1 MMGVLMKITGT
12 IEFPDPESRRSAAI
26 ILQALSPDNLKSMES
41 VISDESVAVRFHSEK
56 IGSLL
61 ATVDDFLM
69 NVKIGEGI
77 EQALEKGDKVR
88 ES

>member
-1 MMGVLMKITGT
+1 MKITGT
-12 IEFPDPESRRSAAI
+12 IEFPDPESRKSAAR
-26 ILQALSPDNLKSMES
+26 ILQALSPDNLRSMES
-41 VISDESVAVRFHSEK
+41 EIRDDTVAVQFQSEK

-61 ATVDDFLM
+61 ATVDDFLL

-77 EQALEKGDKVR
+77 EETMKKEDKVR

>member
-1 MMGVLMKITGT
+1 MKITGT
-12 IEFPDPESRRSAAI
+12 IEFPDPESRRSADR
-26 ILQALSPDNLKSMES
+26 ILRALSPDNLRSMES
-41 VISDESVAVRFHSEK
+41 EISDRKIAVRFNSEK

-69 NVKIGEGI
+69 NVRIGEGI

>member
-1 MMGVLMKITGT
+1 MKITGI
-12 IEFPDPESRRSAAI
+12 IEFPESKSKNSAAR
-26 ILQALSPDNLKSMES
+26 ILQALSPDNLRSMES
-41 VISDESVAVRFHSEK
+41 EISNERVAVRFHSEK

-77 EQALEKGDKVR
+77 EQALENKDKVQ

>member
-1 MMGVLMKITGT
+1 MGVLMKITGT
-12 IEFPDPESRRSAAI
+12 IKFPDPESRKSAAR
-26 ILQALSPDNLKSMES
+26 ILRALSPDNLRSMES
-41 VISDESVAVRFHSEK
+41 EISDGKIAVRFNSEK

>member
-1 MMGVLMKITGT
+1 MKITGT
-12 IEFPDPESRRSAAI
+12 IEFPDPESGRCAAK
-26 ILQALSPDNLKSMES
+26 ILQALSPDNLRSMES
-41 VISDESVAVRFHSEK
+41 EISDERVAVRFHAEK

-77 EQALEKGDKVR
+77 EQVLEKGEQVR
-88 ES
+88 KS

>member
-1 MMGVLMKITGT
+1 MKITGK
-12 IEFPDPESRRSAAI
+12 IEFPDPDSRRNAVK
-26 ILQALSPDNLKSMES
+26 ILQALSPDNLRSMES
-41 VISDESVAVRFHSEK
+41 EINDDRVAVQFHSEK

-77 EQALEKGDKVR
+77 EEALEKEDKVQ

>member
-1 MMGVLMKITGT
+1 MGMLMKITGT
-12 IEFPDPESRRSAAI
+12 IEFPDPKSRKSAAK
-26 ILQALSPDNLKSMES
+26 ILQALSPDNLRSMES
-41 VISDESVAVRFHSEK
+41 EIRDDKVAVRFHSEK

-77 EQALEKGDKVR
+77 EEAMEKEDGVR

>member
-1 MMGVLMKITGT
+1 MKITGT
-12 IEFPDPESRRSAAI
+12 IEFSDPESRKSAAR
-26 ILQALSPDNLKSMES
+26 ILQALSPDNLRSMES
-41 VISDESVAVRFHSEK
+41 EISNDKVAVHFHSEK

-77 EQALEKGDKVR
+77 EETMKKGDKVQ